1 MLTLLV
7 IVLCPL
13 LPSFTA
19 SSPGV
24 AAPTEV
30 SPVQRLYGE
39 AAAGGSNLHR
49 YLDIVEKTC
58 LSEGRSMAVCL
69 SCETLATAA
78 AAATGDHGVNA
89 FVCCKWEAVYA
100 HCRPFVEGPG
110 PVDRR
115 LPKRSERS
123 GYLGKRYRNRFLG
136 KRSEL
141 EDVFQNDDQ
150 DGYKELEKDLS
161 LYLQRRGKA
170 TSSVGGR
177 RPNNFLGKRRN
188 TFLGKR
194 YGNADREVRWDLED
208 NGRGKGNFEEI
219 PGDEAW
225 KK

>member
-24 AAPTEV
+24 ITAPTE
-30 SPVQRLYGE
+30 VQRLYGE
-39 AAAGGSNLHR
+39 AAADGSNLHR
-49 YLDIVEKTC
+49 YLGVVEKTC
-58 LSEGRSMAVCL
+58 LSEARSTAVCL
-69 SCETLATAA
+69 SCEALSAA
-78 AAATGDHGVNA
+78 SADHGVSA

-100 HCRPFVEGPG
+100 QCQPIVEGLG
-110 PVDRR
+110 LVAHR
-115 LPKRSERS
+115 LPVRSERS

-141 EDVFQNDDQ
+141 EEVLQNADDV
-150 DGYKELEKDLS
+150 DGYKELEKNFS
-161 LYLQRRGKA
+161 LYLQKRGKA
-170 TSSVGGR
+170 TSGAGGR

-194 YGNADREVRWDLED
+194 YGDVLRQVRWDLED
-208 NGRGKGNFEEI
+208 DGRGKGNFEEI
-219 PGDEAW
+219 PGNEAW
-225 KK
+225 KTHFD